1 MKNNMDKMIINI
13 IELIRLF
20 FATSDVE
27 VFTIDTK
34 NEPTSHYTRWDRS
47 GYSIVVMLLIS
58 NQIMGV
64 RFSPPAPQSKM

>member
-34 NEPTSHYTRWDRS
+34 NEPTSHYTRWDKD
-47 GYSIVVMLLIS
+47 GKIVEERIIWS
-58 NQIMGV
+58 
-64 RFSPPAPQSKM
+64 